1 MFEWVLSMS
10 ARLACRFNVAIT
22 AKILSNALCAFLIIN
37 QFVIASLQVWAL

>member
-1 MFEWVLSMS
+1 MSEWVLSMS

-22 AKILSNALCAFLIIN
+22 AKVLSNSLCAFLIIN